1 MGQPAEERD
10 PVERHLARSILTLG
24 TVILLAAFGAGRI
37 GRRAVPG
44 RVTPVA
50 GLSC

>member
-10 PVERHLARSILTLG
+10 PVERHLARSILALG
-24 TVILLAAFGAGRI
+24 TVILLAAFGAGRS
-37 GRRAVPG
+37 GRGAVPDW
-44 RVTPVA
+44 VTPVV